1 MIKADKDVS
10 TYLIRFDD
18 GDELAYQI
26 DWHTGLSL
34 MMGAIGAEFVEVM
47 GRAL

>member
-1 MIKADKDVS
+1 MIKAEKDVS
-10 TYLIRFDD
+10 TYLLRFDD

-26 DWHTGLSL
+26 DWYTGFSL
-34 MMGAIGAEFVEVM
+34 MMGAIGSELVEVM